1 MPPKKPPRPAA
12 KPDASPSRAERRAL
26 AREAEK
32 LARRREKLAELSPGG
47 SPERPIAVETASL
60 VEPIA
65 RGTRCAR
72 CEGSVRV
79 EEHVVERG
87 LRVARVVCGSCGA
100 RRSVWFRIAAPV
112 LH

>member
-1 MPPKKPPRPAA
+1 MPPKKP
-12 KPDASPSRAERRAL
+12 SPRAERRAL
-26 AREAEK
+26 ARDAEK
-32 LARRREKLAELSPGG
+32 LARKREKLAELSPGG

-65 RGTRCAR
+65 RGSRCAR

-79 EEHVVERG
+79 EEHAVEQR
-87 LRVARVVCGSCGA
+87 LRVARVVCASCGA
-100 RRSVWFRIAAPV
+100 RRAIWFRIAAPA